1 MAPSK
6 PLNCLCGSARPL
18 ADCCQPYHQGDPGT
32 PPKST
37 DGQWYLYLLECRRGT
52 YIGITNNLA
61 KRYQAHCDG
70 KGARYTRA
78 NPPLAL
84 LGAQPFPDRAAA
96 SRAEYQLKQQSPL
109 QKRQWAQAWPLHDR
123 DTMTPVG

>member
-1 MAPSK
+1 MSLDAQQDEAESS
-6 PLNCLCGSARPL
+6 SAN
-18 ADCCQPYHQGDPGT
+18 T
-32 PPKST
+32 N
-37 DGQWYLYLLECRRGT
+37 GQWYLYLLECRRGT

-84 LGAQPFPDRAAA
+84 LGAQPFADRAAA
-96 SRAEYQLKQQSPL
+96 SRAEYQLKQKSPE
-109 QKRQWAQAWPLHDR
+109 QKRQWAEEWPAA
-123 DTMTPVG
+123 VE